1 MQIVQISAIPSQQ
14 FGIQLGGNN
23 YDIKIYS
30 IDGAMAYDLD
40 INSQRLDNNGVW
52 LISGFKMFNDVP
64 LLVYRSQEVN
74 GNLLLQISEDEIPD
88 YTRFGLSQFLYYL
101 TASESEAYRTVTDL

>member
-1 MQIVQISAIPSQQ
+1 MQLVQISAVPSQQ
-14 FGIQLGGNN
+14 FNITLGGND

-40 INSQRLDNNGVW
+40 VNSQILDNNGVR

-64 LLVYRSQEVN
+64 LLPYPHQEID
-74 GNLLLQISEDEIPD
+74 GNLLLQISEDELPD

-101 TASESEAYRTVTDL
+101 TASESEAYRTATDL